1 MDEYIALKFE
11 QDINIALCGEAG
23 SGIEL
28 ASKVLMQIL
37 KDNGYNIFCSH
48 EYMSRIRGGCNASY
62 VRISDDEVS
71 APNYKIDVFFALDD
85 CVFED
90 FKERISN
97 NTLIFYNKN
106 SPQIK
111 KIISDIENGNY
122 DGITSLKTM
131 IPIDFTDLSKSVGA
145 FRLNSIVV
153 VGIILGILGVNL
165 DNSASLMYKFIND
178 DDKILKNLQSLKNG
192 YEEGILLK
200 MNNRVHFSVKK
211 NEFNKNKML
220 LTGNDALALGCL
232 KAGCNFVSNYP
243 MTPGTGLYSFMDKNA
258 GHFPVVTVQPEDE
271 IAVINMAIGAWYAGA
286 RAMVSTSGGGFSL
299 MAEGI
304 SLAGMIESPI
314 VVHVAQRPGP
324 ATGLPT
330 RTEQGDLDSVLCSG
344 SGEFPRII
352 IAPSTPESA
361 FKLAQK
367 AFDFADMFQVPVFIL
382 TDQFFIDSD
391 FVTKEFSVSKDY
403 FHNHFVQSE
412 KSYERYSVKS
422 PISPRTIPSYGDGLV
437 CVDSD
442 EHNSGGVICE
452 NPQNRRVMVNKRLDK
467 FLVIN
472 KNLINVNIS
481 GPENYKTLVITW
493 GSAYVT
499 VKEALS
505 SFPKAALI
513 NIEQLYPLNQEL
525 KKYID
530 KAENLIIVENNATS
544 QLGRLLEEEFHCFFN
559 YRILQYNGLP
569 FFVDE
574 LKTRLE
580 RIIC

>member
-1 MDEYIALKFE
+1 MNDYIALKFE
-11 QDINIALCGEAG
+11 KDINIALCGEAG
-23 SGIEL
+23 SGVEL
-28 ASKVLMQIL
+28 ASKILTQFL

-62 VRISDDEVS
+62 IRVSDNEIS

-85 CVFED
+85 CVFEE
-90 FKERISN
+90 FKERLSDD
-97 NTLIFYNKN
+97 TLIFYNKN
-106 SPQIK
+106 SPLVGS
-111 KIISDIENGNY
+111 IISGIENGEYEAIDSTKN
-122 DGITSLKTM
+122 LF
-131 IPIDFTDLSKSVGA
+131 PIDFTDLSKSVGA
-145 FRLNSIVV
+145 FRLNSVV
-153 VGIILGILGVNL
+153 IVGIILGIMGANL
-165 DNSASLMYKFIND
+165 DNSAKLIHKFITG
-178 DDKILKNLQSLKNG
+178 DDKVLKNLQALKNG
-192 YEEGILLK
+192 YEEGLLLRL
-200 MNNRVHFSVKK
+200 NNRVHFSIEK
-211 NEFNKNKML
+211 NELNRAKML

-232 KAGCNFVSNYP
+232 KAGCNFISNYP
-243 MTPGTGLYSFMDKNA
+243 MTPGTALYSFMDKNA
-258 GHFPVVTVQPEDE
+258 GYFPVVTLQPEDE

-352 IAPSTPESA
+352 LAPSTPESA

-367 AFDFADMFQVPVFIL
+367 AFDFADKFQVPVFIL

-391 FVTKEFSVSKDY
+391 FMAKEFTISKDY
-403 FHNHFVQSE
+403 FHSHFVQSE

-422 PISPRTIPSYGDGLV
+422 PISPRAIPSYGDGLV
-437 CVDSD
+437 YVDSD
-442 EHNSGGVICE
+442 EHSSVGVIAE
-452 NPQNRRVMVNKRLDK
+452 DSHNRRVMVNKRLDK
-467 FLVIN
+467 FLLIN
-472 KNLINVNIS
+472 KNLIHADIS
-481 GPENYKTLVITW
+481 VPENYKTLVITW

-505 SFPKAALI
+505 PFPKVALV

-530 KAENLIIVENNATS
+530 KAENLIIIENNATS
-544 QLGRLLEEEFHCFFN
+544 QLGRLLEQEFHCFFN

-574 LKTRLE
+574 LRTRLE